1 MKNRVTVICT
11 RMWLRADISIAEFF
25 GAGVSFVKKMLSS
38 HRGVEGL
45 ASHHGDGA
53 ARPLNEEQLEVL
65 QAAIEICPNATLEDL
80 QRFIADEC
88 KVTVSQ
94 TSISRALKNRRD

>member
-11 RMWLRADISIAEFF
+11 RMRLRDDISIAELF
-25 GAGVSFVKKMLSS
+25 GVGASFVKKMLRP
-38 HRGVEGL
+38 HRDVKSL
-45 ASHHGDGA
+45 ASHDRDGA

-65 QAAIEICPNATLEDL
+65 QAAIEICPNATIEDL